1 MSVQFTI
8 LQPNPISR
16 GRPVEK
22 RFEYY
27 ARLAATILL
36 VVGCFLVLRP
46 FLSAIL
52 FAAVVC
58 VSTWP
63 LYSWLLLRL
72 HGRRSLA
79 ALLMTT
85 TLSLLLILP
94 VAMVAYSLA
103 ENIPT
108 YFAAFQGLVEAGLPK
123 EPPGWLPG
131 LPLGGYLA
139 DYWQH
144 LATSQE
150 ELLALGQRLLEPT
163 RKLLLATGIL
173 LGKGVMQ
180 LILAVFVS
188 FFFYRDGETLL
199 QTLGVVMDRAVGSQA
214 TRVIGIVNSTVRGVM
229 VGLLGT
235 ALAQG
240 FVAVIGFTIAG
251 VPAVPLLG
259 IATSLLS
266 MVPVGPPLIWGGA
279 AIWLFRQGEPG
290 WGVFMLLWGIGLIS
304 TVDNVVK
311 PLLISRG
318 SHLPLLLVVLGVM
331 GGVLAFGFV
340 GIFVGPALLAV
351 ALSLIQQWTAA
362 A

>member
-1 MSVQFTI
+1 
-8 LQPNPISR
+8 
-16 GRPVEK
+16 VEK

-36 VVGCFLVLRP
+36 VAGCFLVLRP

-58 VSTWP
+58 ISTWP
-63 LYSWLLLRL
+63 VYNWLLGKMQ
-72 HGRRSLA
+72 GRRSLA
-79 ALLMTT
+79 AFTMTVS
-85 TLSLLLILP
+85 LSLLLIVP

-103 ENIPT
+103 ENIP
-108 YFAAFQGLVEAGLPK
+108 AFYEMFQSFVEAGLP
-123 EPPGWLPG
+123 EPPGWLAG
-131 LPLGGYLA
+131 LPMGGYLT
-139 DYWQH
+139 DYWRH
-144 LATSQE
+144 LASNQA
-150 ELLALGQRLLEPT
+150 ELLALGQRFLEPAQ
-163 RKLLLATGIL
+163 KLLLATGVL

-188 FFFYRDGETLL
+188 FFFYRDGEALL
-199 QTLGVVMDRAVGSQA
+199 RALGILMDRAVGSQA
-214 TRVIGIVNSTVRGVM
+214 ARVTEIINSTVRGVM
-229 VGLLGT
+229 IGLLGT

-240 FVAVIGFTIAG
+240 LVAVIGFYIAG

-259 IATSLLS
+259 MATSLLS
-266 MVPVGPPLIWGGA
+266 VVPIGPPLIWGGA
-279 AIWLFRQGEPG
+279 AVWLFRQGETG
-290 WGVFMLLWGIGLIS
+290 WGIFMLLYGLSLIS

-351 ALSLIQQWTAA
+351 ALGLVRQWTPDGTVPV
-362 A
+362 

>member
-1 MSVQFTI
+1 
-8 LQPNPISR
+8 
-16 GRPVEK
+16 VEK
-22 RFEYY
+22 RFDYY
-27 ARLAATILL
+27 AKMAATVLL

-58 VSTWP
+58 ISTWP
-63 LYSWLLLRL
+63 LYNWLLRKMR
-72 HGRRSLA
+72 GRRSLA
-79 ALLMTT
+79 ALTITMSI
-85 TLSLLLILP
+85 SLLLIVP

-103 ENIPT
+103 ENIPVLYET
-108 YFAAFQGLVEAGLPK
+108 FQNIVESGLPK
-123 EPPGWLPG
+123 PPSWLAE

-139 DYWQH
+139 NYWQR
-144 LATSQE
+144 LATDQQ
-150 ELLALGQRLLEPT
+150 ELLALGQRFLEPT
-163 RKLLLATGIL
+163 RNLLLATGIL

-188 FFFYRDGETLL
+188 FFFYRDGEALL
-199 QTLGVVMDRAVGSQA
+199 RALGMVMERAVGNHA
-214 TRVIGIVNSTVRGVM
+214 ARVVEIIVSTVRGVM
-229 VGLLGT
+229 IGLLGT

-240 FVAVIGFTIAG
+240 LVAVIGFTIAG

-266 MVPVGPPLIWGGA
+266 VVPIGPPLVWGGA
-279 AIWLFRQGEPG
+279 AVWLFRQGETG
-290 WGVFMLLWGIGLIS
+290 WGIFMLLYGVGLIS

-311 PLLISRG
+311 PLLISYG

-331 GGVLAFGFV
+331 GGVLSFGFV

-351 ALSLIQQWTAA
+351 ALVLVKQLTPVT
-362 A
+362 

>member
-1 MSVQFTI
+1 MD
-8 LQPNPISR
+8 
-16 GRPVEK
+16 K

-27 ARLAATILL
+27 ARLAAVVLL

-58 VSTWP
+58 ISSWP
-63 LYSWLLLRL
+63 AYNWLLRKMQ
-72 HGRRSLA
+72 GRRSLTA
-79 ALLMTT
+79 FTMTLS
-85 TLSLLLILP
+85 LSLLLILP

-103 ENIPT
+103 ENIPAF
-108 YFAAFQGLVEAGLPK
+108 YEMFQGVVEAGLPK
-123 EPPGWLPG
+123 NPPGWLAG
-131 LPLGGYLA
+131 LPMGGYMVN
-139 DYWQH
+139 YWQH
-144 LATSQE
+144 LASNQA
-150 ELLALGQRLLEPT
+150 ELLALGQRLLEPAQ
-163 RKLLLATGIL
+163 KLLLATGVL

-188 FFFYRDGETLL
+188 FFFYRDGEALL
-199 QTLGVVMDRAVGSQA
+199 RALGVVMDRAVGSQA
-214 TRVIGIVNSTVRGVM
+214 ARVTEIINSTVRGVM
-229 VGLLGT
+229 IGLLGT

-240 FVAVIGFTIAG
+240 LVAVVGFYIAG

-259 IATSLLS
+259 MATSLLS
-266 MVPVGPPLIWGGA
+266 VVPVGPPLIWGGA
-279 AIWLFRQGEPG
+279 AVWLFRQGETA
-290 WGVFMLLWGIGLIS
+290 WGIFMLLYGVGLIS

-351 ALSLIQQWTAA
+351 AFGLAKQWTPQP
-362 A
+362 